1 MIILKVNM
9 KKLVNIVVDFVKR
22 EWFLLVALV
31 AIFIIVMIYAALH
44 KQAI

>member
-1 MIILKVNM
+1 M